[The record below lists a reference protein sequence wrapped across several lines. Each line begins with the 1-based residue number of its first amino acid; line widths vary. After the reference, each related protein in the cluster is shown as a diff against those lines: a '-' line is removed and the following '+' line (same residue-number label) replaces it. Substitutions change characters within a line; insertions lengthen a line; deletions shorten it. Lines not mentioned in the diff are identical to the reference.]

1 MTQTSDAF
9 GSLTALFT
17 SDPAGGAAAGD
28 GRVSVAAPVVVAL
41 VGNLPVMAGLWT
53 TQLADEIARHGG
65 PTALVRFERGEVTV
79 ELLRAEGRHLPPP
92 AAEAVSRWL
101 PRGASMARRWVV
113 CVPVETDPNLVLGAG
128 GEIVLMTGA
137 DEAAVVHAYHR
148 LKHLADEASNRGEPL
163 GRVGLVVVG
172 APDDRVDAVATKL
185 GEAARSFLGVEVSV
199 VARLPRLDRVQS
211 SARVTYPA
219 DETPAFD
226 EFMRA
231 LARARQES
239 ASRFD
244 AEPAAAAAA
253 AVPAAAVPAAVA
265 SPAAVSPAAA
275 PVPAGFDE
283 PEPEHVPMAS
293 IHAAPAHT
301 SVPAAAPAAP
311 VATAQPARAT
321 ALPAA
326 TAHVGA
332 TALPAGTAHS
342 KLLPLLKG
350 IRPLGILCPTV
361 PEVELGMDE
370 AGRLHIVGRPAQL
383 ARVRAAH
390 TWARQHRQLLGLA
403 FPEMAQQFTV
413 CERMVLSDARDAIG
427 LHGTGVLLDLLVAVE
442 TPAGTFQTIVPL
454 NDPATAG

>member
-101 PRGASMARRWVV
+101 PRGASTARRWVV

-244 AEPAAAAAA
+244 TEPA
-253 AVPAAAVPAAVA
+253 P
-265 SPAAVSPAAA
+265 AA

-311 VATAQPARAT
+311 VATAHPARAT

-326 TAHVGA
+326 TPHVGA